1 MEGGETEEY
10 KDVGYPKRALSL
22 LRDMESI
29 KDQSEAEETVAV
41 IDDKGEG
48 GEEDDDDNWD
58 GNFGK
63 NIQEEGGGGG
73 SGRGDKGGLAK
84 DGSYNGVAQESTPAT
99 GSPNVEYYAL
109 VIKAW
114 DRCQRWNLRGG
125 GGGGVVMRI
134 YPSSSRR
141 GSST

>member
-48 GEEDDDDNWD
+48 GEEDDDDNHD
-58 GNFGK
+58 KDLRRLLGK
-63 NIQEEGGGGG
+63 ISPAGYEGV
-73 SGRGDKGGLAK
+73 R
-84 DGSYNGVAQESTPAT
+84 T
-99 GSPNVEYYAL
+99 GPDPDV
-109 VIKAW
+109 
-114 DRCQRWNLRGG
+114 
-125 GGGGVVMRI
+125 
-134 YPSSSRR
+134 R
-141 GSST
+141 GSQPPP